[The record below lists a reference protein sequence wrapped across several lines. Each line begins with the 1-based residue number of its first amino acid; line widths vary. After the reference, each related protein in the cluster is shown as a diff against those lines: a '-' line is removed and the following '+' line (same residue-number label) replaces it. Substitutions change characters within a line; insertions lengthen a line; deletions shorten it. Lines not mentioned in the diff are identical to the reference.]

1 MEKYLDDS
9 FLFVFSSKTSML
21 SRLIKTSNDD
31 NEFRVNQHA
40 RRIFVYSLPV
50 ELIGIDMASISLKQS
65 SHRYTN
71 FTIPT
76 TGRPYSYF
84 I

>member
-21 SRLIKTSNDD
+21 SRLIKTSKVD

-50 ELIGIDMASISLKQS
+50 ELIGIDMASIS
-65 SHRYTN
+65 
-71 FTIPT
+71 
-76 TGRPYSYF
+76 
-84 I
+84 